1 VVDADGTS
9 RSKPL
14 PRRPTMGDVA
24 DRVGVSR
31 QAVGLVFRNDR
42 GISAETRERILQA
55 ADELGYQPDVAAQ
68 TLRQRTSKYLGVV
81 FTPTQTAEVDI
92 LDALYPAAKA
102 DDYGVVLSALTS
114 TRGAS
119 TAIDEVLG
127 YRCAALLII
136 GLTLDPSLLRRLS
149 GRIPMVMIG
158 GNKSEDTGC
167 DYVRSA
173 GDVGIGLAV
182 AHLADLGHRD
192 IAYVHGTT
200 MSSATL
206 RYRGYTETMRRLKLP
221 RRTISTKEGYL
232 EEAGSRAARTLLH
245 EGTLPTAVVT
255 ANDHC
260 AVGLIDTLLRA
271 GVRVPEDV
279 SVTGFDDS
287 RVAQLSYIDLTTVRQ
302 DGRQMAEAALDAA
315 LGRIKGRRES
325 VEAVVEPTL
334 IVRGTTGPP
343 RA

>member
-1 VVDADGTS
+1 
-9 RSKPL
+9 
-14 PRRPTMGDVA
+14 
-24 DRVGVSR
+24 
-31 QAVGLVFRNDR
+31 
-42 GISAETRERILQA
+42 
-55 ADELGYQPDVAAQ
+55 
-68 TLRQRTSKYLGVV
+68 
-81 FTPTQTAEVDI
+81 
-92 LDALYPAAKA
+92 
-102 DDYGVVLSALTS
+102 
-114 TRGAS
+114 
-119 TAIDEVLG
+119 
-127 YRCAALLII
+127 
-136 GLTLDPSLLRRLS
+136 
-149 GRIPMVMIG
+149 MVMIG